1 MQHALALNLTSVAT
15 VTPLTTDY
23 NLPHLCRT
31 TIVDDFRV
39 DKDTGEVYGKLAT
52 FPYQPEA
59 TEYTSHPPRK
69 KATFVIEEDGSPFF
83 IPVFSD
89 AEQKNSAEILLFL
102 RSEALRESEI
112 SSKSN
117 AGRPAT
123 MAINPIAG
131 LLQYFRF
138 DGYSTAWLDDYICG
152 AAGIEVECEGSATAT
167 TGRFNVAPSDVR
179 RVLYLQEISTAAA
192 APILCNHNLQPMSIR
207 QVERVVKAAWIA
219 LGGLML
225 YLERHHEL
233 LDQFDY
239 IVDFN
244 EFWLHRERQNR
255 GESPKK
261 AEVMTLLAEGEKI
274 ATVAKRTGVHR
285 NTVSRWK
292 RESIATQ

>member
-1 MQHALALNLTSVAT
+1 MITVAHQK
-15 VTPLTTDY
+15 VLPSSTPLPDVRSTLI
-23 NLPHLCRT
+23 NRRT
-31 TIVDDFRV
+31 ATIDHFVI
-39 DKDTGEVYGKLAT
+39 DKATGELLGSYSHSEYKS
-52 FPYQPEA
+52 EA
-59 TEYTSHPPRK
+59 IEYTTHPPRK

-83 IPVFSD
+83 LPVLSVT
-89 AEQKNSAEILLFL
+89 EQKNPAEILLFP
-102 RSEALRESEI
+102 RSEAPRESEV

-123 MAINPIAG
+123 MAINPIAA

-138 DGYSTAWLDDYICG
+138 DGYATAWLDDYICG

-179 RVLYLQEISTAAA
+179 TVLYLQEISTEAA

-225 YLERHHEL
+225 YLERHQEL

-274 ATVAKRTGVHR
+274 ASVAKRTGVHR

-292 RESIATQ
+292 RESIAIQ

>member
-1 MQHALALNLTSVAT
+1 MITVAHQK
-15 VTPLTTDY
+15 VLPCSTPLLDIRSTLI
-23 NLPHLCRT
+23 NRRT
-31 TIVDDFRV
+31 ATIDHFVI
-39 DKDTGEVYGKLAT
+39 DKATGELLGSYSHSEYK
-52 FPYQPEA
+52 PEA

-69 KATFVIEEDGSPFF
+69 KAAFVIEEDGSPFF
-83 IPVFSD
+83 LSAFSE
-89 AEQKNSAEILLFL
+89 AEPKKNAEILVFP
-102 RSEALRESEI
+102 RFEVLRESELP
-112 SSKSN
+112 SKSN

-123 MAINPIAG
+123 KAINPIAG
-131 LLQYFRF
+131 FLQYFRF
-138 DGYSTAWLDDYICG
+138 DGYSTAWLDDYVCG
-152 AAGIEVECEGSATAT
+152 AAGIEVECEGSVTAT

-179 RVLYLQEISTAAA
+179 RVLYLQEISTEAA

-225 YLERHHEL
+225 YLERHQEL
-233 LDQFDY
+233 LDQFNY

>member
-1 MQHALALNLTSVAT
+1 MITVAHQK
-15 VTPLTTDY
+15 VLPSSTPLPDVRSTLI
-23 NLPHLCRT
+23 NRRT
-31 TIVDDFRV
+31 ATIDHFVI
-39 DKDTGEVYGKLAT
+39 DKATGELLGSYSHSEYK
-52 FPYQPEA
+52 PEA
-59 TEYTSHPPRK
+59 IEYTIHPPRK
-69 KATFVIEEDGSPFF
+69 KAAFVIEEDGSPFF
-83 IPVFSD
+83 LPVLSVT
-89 AEQKNSAEILLFL
+89 EQKNTAEILLFP
-102 RSEALRESEI
+102 RSEAPRESEV

-117 AGRPAT
+117 AGRPAA
-123 MAINPIAG
+123 MAINPIAA

-138 DGYSTAWLDDYICG
+138 DGCSTAWLDDYICG
-152 AAGIEVECEGSATAT
+152 AAGIEVECEGSGTAT

-179 RVLYLQEISTAAA
+179 TVLYLQEISTEAAV
-192 APILCNHNLQPMSIR
+192 PILCNHNLQPMSIR

-225 YLERHHEL
+225 YLERHQEL

-255 GESPKK
+255 RESPKK

-292 RESIATQ
+292 RESIAIQ